1 MRDCPSWFQDALTR
15 VGGTNQYGE
24 PIFRLTW
31 EKICWALYVWE
42 PRELSGSYERFMH
55 EYHADGAV
63 GPAFPKYGKHRL
75 LQKFIHRE
83 MVSPH
88 VVEQYIDYRT
98 FEIRERVV
106 SKLEV
111 VTTRMEPCGLML
123 DLMLPML
130 MAWRK
135 LSDSAKI
142 AALRQEERLKNEQF
156 LAKVKDARAGHR
168 ISRGSQ
174 LVQKRAE
181 IIEKGFRQAMAVA
194 SRSGLGMK
202 IGET

>member
-1 MRDCPSWFQDALTR
+1 MSLSTLMRDCPAWFQDALAR
-15 VGGTNQYGE
+15 VGGTNPYGE

-42 PRELSGSYERFMH
+42 PRELSGSYSRW
-55 EYHADGAV
+55 EYGEKDF
-63 GPAFPKYGKHRL
+63 PYPKYGNYRV

-83 MVSPH
+83 VVSRH
-88 VVEQYIDYRT
+88 IVEQYIDRD
-98 FEIRERVV
+98 FVIQEKVI
-106 SKLEV
+106 SKPEV
-111 VTTRMEPCGLML
+111 ITTRMEPCGLML

-142 AALRQEERLKNEQF
+142 AALRQEERLKKEAF

-181 IIEKGFRQAMAVA
+181 IIEKGFRQAMAIA
-194 SRSGLGMK
+194 SHSGLGMRL
-202 IGET
+202 G